1 MAKKP
6 KPKNE
11 PVIVPLIPPAGGAVI
26 RMYRIG
32 HGDCFLIAFEGV
44 DPAKPCFVLI
54 DCGYKPG
61 SPKLMEPPTNVRDIA
76 ADIAGVTGGFIDILV
91 ITHEHQDHIIGF
103 TATNFPDL
111 KVGKVWFSWTENP
124 EDELANRLR
133 RKHND
138 TLAWLIDASRNL
150 RSLGAVESADAVSTF
165 LEFELGEPPEEFQGK
180 VTNAA
185 AGGGKDP
192 AASVN
197 KQAMKF
203 VVDRS
208 SDKQPAF
215 LYPHEAVRPL
225 PAAKTARAFVLGP
238 PCDEEKLDDLNPIGS
253 EIFGDKHVD
262 AAIAPR
268 PELVAKTGKSPFW
281 NGFVI
286 PLEEARGLNFE
297 SSFFRDNYGDEN
309 AGKTEQADG
318 EPILA
323 NTAWRRIDS
332 DWANPS
338 IQMALAMNNDTNN
351 ASLVLAFELSKGG
364 KVLLF
369 AADAQAGN
377 WRSWAEATI
386 QDGSESVSV
395 QDLLGRAVVYK
406 TGHHGSHN
414 ATLNGPANSSYPSL
428 GWMGKGKYQSEFT
441 AMITA
446 VRKWAET
453 QKGWDHPQ
461 PAIKSALLEKAD
473 GRVLQT
479 DTPLETMVAGSNN
492 AQWEAFMGRV
502 KQTSLY
508 FDLKIDP

>member
-1 MAKKP
+1 
-6 KPKNE
+6 
-11 PVIVPLIPPAGGAVI
+11 
-26 RMYRIG
+26 
-32 HGDCFLIAFEGV
+32 
-44 DPAKPCFVLI
+44 
-54 DCGYKPG
+54 
-61 SPKLMEPPTNVRDIA
+61 
-76 ADIAGVTGGFIDILV
+76 
-91 ITHEHQDHIIGF
+91 
-103 TATNFPDL
+103 
-111 KVGKVWFSWTENP
+111 
-124 EDELANRLR
+124 
-133 RKHND
+133 
-138 TLAWLIDASRNL
+138 
-150 RSLGAVESADAVSTF
+150 
-165 LEFELGEPPEEFQGK
+165 
-180 VTNAA
+180 
-185 AGGGKDP
+185 
-192 AASVN
+192 
-197 KQAMKF
+197 
-203 VVDRS
+203 
-208 SDKQPAF
+208 
-215 LYPHEAVRPL
+215 
-225 PAAKTARAFVLGP
+225 
-238 PCDEEKLDDLNPIGS
+238 
-253 EIFGDKHVD
+253 
-262 AAIAPR
+262 
-268 PELVAKTGKSPFW
+268 
-281 NGFVI
+281 
-286 PLEEARGLNFE
+286 
-297 SSFFRDNYGDEN
+297 
-309 AGKTEQADG
+309 
-318 EPILA
+318 LA